1 MARESKT
8 RVAYV
13 HSSSQVCRGLHAY
26 IHTYYTY
33 KYVYIYILRMYVP
46 VLRMCMHVYT
56 YYSCMYQFR
65 EWVGRHMKCTTGRK
79 VVMHSGMKQTCL
91 PHSNNT

>member
-1 MARESKT
+1 MARVSKT
-8 RVAYV
+8 RATYV
-13 HSSSQVCRGLHAY
+13 HSSSQVCSRAL
-26 IHTYYTY
+26 HTYT
-33 KYVYIYILRMYVP
+33 IRILRMYVP

-65 EWVGRHMKCTTGRK
+65 EWVGRQMKCTTGGK
-79 VVMHSGMKQTCL
+79 IVMHSGMKQTCL